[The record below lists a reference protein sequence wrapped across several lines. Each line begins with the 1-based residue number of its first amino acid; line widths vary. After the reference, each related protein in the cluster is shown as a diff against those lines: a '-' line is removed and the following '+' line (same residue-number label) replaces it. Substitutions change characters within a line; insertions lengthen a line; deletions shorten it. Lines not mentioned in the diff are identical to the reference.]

1 MYWWL
6 ISEFLPTTH
15 KQTKG
20 KIMATTVIT
29 GRDISLSF
37 TGGTDIEAQATSAV
51 LTKTNVRETY
61 QTLDGEAYKTTNIEG
76 TFALSMLAD
85 WGKASSVCEALW
97 TAAET
102 APDTDITVTLTAA
115 TGAQFVF
122 PIMPEFPTAGGS
134 GTDAQTVDFT
144 FKVSK
149 GEVTETFS

>member
-1 MYWWL
+1 
-6 ISEFLPTTH
+6 
-15 KQTKG
+15 
-20 KIMATTVIT
+20 MATTVIT

-61 QTLDGEAYKTTNIEG
+61 QTLDGEAYKVVNTEG

-85 WGKASSVCEALW
+85 WGKANSVCEALW
-97 TAAET
+97 TAAEGS
-102 APDTDITVTLTAA
+102 PNSEISVTLTAA

-122 PIMPEFPTAGGS
+122 PILPEFPTAGGA

-144 FKVSK
+144 FKVAR

>member
-1 MYWWL
+1 
-6 ISEFLPTTH
+6 
-15 KQTKG
+15 
-20 KIMATTVIT
+20 MATTVIT

-61 QTLDGEAYKTTNIEG
+61 QTLDGEAYKTVNLEG

-85 WGKASSVCEALW
+85 WGKTGSVCEALW

-102 APDTDITVTLTAA
+102 APDTDISVTLTTA
-115 TGAQFVF
+115 TGASFVF
-122 PIMPEFPTAGGS
+122 PIMPEFPTAGGA

-149 GEVTETFS
+149 GAVTETFS

>member
-1 MYWWL
+1 
-6 ISEFLPTTH
+6 
-15 KQTKG
+15 
-20 KIMATTVIT
+20 MATVVIT

-37 TGGTDIEAQATSAV
+37 SGGTDIEAQATSAV
-51 LTKTNVRETY
+51 LTKTNLRETY

-85 WGKASSVCEALW
+85 WGKANSVCEALW

-102 APDTDITVTLTAA
+102 APDTDITVSLTAA
-115 TGAQFVF
+115 TGAVFSF
-122 PIMPEFPTAGGS
+122 PIMPEFPTAGGA

-149 GEVTETFS
+149 GSVTETFS